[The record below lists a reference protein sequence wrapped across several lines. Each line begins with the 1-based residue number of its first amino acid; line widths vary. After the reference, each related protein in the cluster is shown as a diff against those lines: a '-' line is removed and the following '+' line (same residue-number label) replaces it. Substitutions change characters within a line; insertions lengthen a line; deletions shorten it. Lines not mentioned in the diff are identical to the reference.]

1 MKNRCSEHAHILLQY
16 VQLVGETKVQ
26 LKPLVEKAME
36 LFAFFIQLLL
46 K

>member
-1 MKNRCSEHAHILLQY
+1 MWRACSYIVTIY
-16 VQLVGETKVQ
+16 VVSRETKVQ
-26 LKPLVEKAME
+26 LKPFVEKAME